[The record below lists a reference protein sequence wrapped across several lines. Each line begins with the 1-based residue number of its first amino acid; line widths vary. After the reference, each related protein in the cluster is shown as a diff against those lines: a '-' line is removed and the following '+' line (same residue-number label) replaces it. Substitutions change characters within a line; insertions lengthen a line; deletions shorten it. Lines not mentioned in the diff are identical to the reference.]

1 MGDFATTFLSKSRIT
16 RVKPSHRVLRRD
28 AAKVHTANNNNTL
41 PIAVN
46 QKPAQVFTV
55 SPAAVK
61 NKNYQ
66 VLWIGDAYNDLL
78 SQGNRYGLS
87 CGKLDALD
95 FSSIYHAKCLVFAGV
110 DITAKNLSV
119 INFACE
125 YGISSV
131 WLHKSLPPDVCFWNF
146 TRFVHIND
154 SNLFW
159 RDICQ
164 LLG

>member
-16 RVKPSHRVLRRD
+16 RVKPSHRVLRREL
-28 AAKVHTANNNNTL
+28 AKVHPANNNAL
-41 PIAVN
+41 PVTVSQN
-46 QKPAQVFTV
+46 PARAFTV
-55 SPAAVK
+55 SPGVVK
-61 NKNYQ
+61 KKDYQ
-66 VLWIGDAYNDLL
+66 VLWIGDAYADLL
-78 SQGNRYGLS
+78 SQGNVYGIS
-87 CGKLDALD
+87 CCKLDALD

-125 YGISSV
+125 YGIPSV

-154 SNLFW
+154 YNLFW

>member
-1 MGDFATTFLSKSRIT
+1 MRDFATTFLSKSRIT
-16 RVKPSHRVLRRD
+16 RVKPSHRTFRREL
-28 AAKVHTANNNNTL
+28 AKVYTANNTL
-41 PIAVN
+41 PITVSQN
-46 QKPAQVFTV
+46 SAQVFTV
-55 SPAAVK
+55 APEVVK
-61 NKNYQ
+61 KKDYQ
-66 VLWIGDAYNDLL
+66 VLWIGDAYADLL
-78 SQGNRYGLS
+78 SQCNGYGIS
-87 CGKLDALD
+87 CCKLDALD

-125 YGISSV
+125 YGIPSV
-131 WLHKSLPPDVCFWNF
+131 WLHKSLPPDVCYWNF